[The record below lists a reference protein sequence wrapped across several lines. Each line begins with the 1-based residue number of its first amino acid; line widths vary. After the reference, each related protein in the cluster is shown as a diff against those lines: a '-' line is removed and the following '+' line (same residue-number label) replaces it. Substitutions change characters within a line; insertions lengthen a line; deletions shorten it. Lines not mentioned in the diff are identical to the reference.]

1 MARGPP
7 KRCAMKVDSVI
18 VGRSETLYAPEDQSS
33 RCRRVSSQ
41 PARCSIP
48 EFTSAVTRCT
58 SPDRSNWRAPRNTL
72 HSNPSVSTLKSRT
85 ERRARPGKILS
96 RGSTATL
103 WTVHE
108 PRHAA
113 TFCGRPGLAGLPP
126 GLSPRC
132 AEAARPLVA
141 AAPLAAGLGS
151 GGDGGVTIWELPAL
165 PCGVRNPAPRILASP
180 AASVS
185 TATREAR
192 AGFCNAAM

>member
-1 MARGPP
+1 M
-7 KRCAMKVDSVI
+7 
-18 VGRSETLYAPEDQSS
+18 
-33 RCRRVSSQ
+33 
-41 PARCSIP
+41 
-48 EFTSAVTRCT
+48 
-58 SPDRSNWRAPRNTL
+58 
-72 HSNPSVSTLKSRT
+72 
-85 ERRARPGKILS
+85 
-96 RGSTATL
+96 
-103 WTVHE
+103 HE

-113 TFCGRPGLAGLPP
+113 TFWLAGRLAGWAP

-132 AEAARPLVA
+132 AEAAARPLVA
-141 AAPLAAGLGS
+141 VAPLAAGLGS